1 MKKNLLLLIVI
12 LTSIFFINIEK
23 VNAEEYQIGD
33 LVEIINPSGGE
44 SFQFY
49 VTDILNSSDFKG
61 VELVIKEPMA
71 KDKTDEELTKN
82 HSDELFGYLIDIY
95 KETTRDEFD
104 IDPYMVSLGSC
115 LNDYESLYN
124 DYQENRYIKCPQ
136 LKDKFDNAFFDS
148 DLYTDGDRI
157 IYWIEKSD
165 KADYDYVLR
174 SIKKPESD
182 MEEVAKTK
190 KFNYYTTVYVGETK
204 YSLLRK
210 VSIPKEE
217 TKQENIKNPNTSDNN
232 VLLMTIVL
240 LISIGAIAISL
251 RKLKEN

>member
-33 LVEIINPSGGE
+33 LVEIINPSGGK

-49 VTDILNSSDFKG
+49 VTDILNSEDFKG
-61 VELVIKEPMA
+61 VELVTKEPTE
-71 KDKTDEELTKN
+71 KDKTNEEVVEN

-95 KETTRDEFD
+95 DETTIEEFD
-104 IDPYMVSLGSC
+104 LEPYMISLGSC
-115 LNDYESLYN
+115 IDDYESLYN

-148 DLYTDGDRI
+148 ISYTDGDDI
-157 IYWIEKSD
+157 LYWLEKSD
-165 KADYDYVLR
+165 KPDYDYVLR
-174 SIKKPESD
+174 GIKKPKSD

-190 KFNYYTTVYVGETK
+190 KMNYYTTVYVGETK
-204 YSLLRK
+204 YSLLKK

-217 TKQENIKNPNTSDNN
+217 TNQENIKNPNTSDKD
-232 VLLMTIVL
+232 VLLMTIASL
-240 LISIGAIAISL
+240 LIIFTIVISL